1 MDFVVLGAMNSIFSS
16 TGISFG
22 QVNIGILMLNIF
34 IIASVEELIFRNM
47 LVSKFGVVIAGII
60 FGVFHIVAYSYSLP
74 RMIYAIIMHFVL
86 YYIQKTFSRDS
97 SSVNS
102 GVHASINYF
111 AYMKRVIRKMIK
123 KIMLLLIT
131 CAILLFTGC
140 QSMSIADQNGYIKI
154 GSSCTSVTKGVE
166 VGNKIVFS
174 SLTECLNSNTDMKEE
189 PIFEGLDYPQ
199 SNDNYCNEY
208 QKDGWLFTTAGF
220 SRCKQVTEG
229 ACRDARDFTFIYNSE
244 CDCVKEEILKNHGLI
259 NLILLHIVK
268 ECHILMEIG
277 YILMVQFIL
286 LVYQQSRMG
295 KCV

>member
-1 MDFVVLGAMNSIFSS
+1 MIDLKKLGLSRLMEIPAGYYLLLIQFFMFINTEVFFPENTDFYHNLILGFLVSFTLMIAIPDIRIRLFKVPIKKFILKFVMGFFGGFVVLGAMNSIFSS

-111 AYMKRVIRKMIK
+111 AYM
-123 KIMLLLIT
+123 
-131 CAILLFTGC
+131 
-140 QSMSIADQNGYIKI
+140 NG
-154 GSSCTSVTKGVE
+154 
-166 VGNKIVFS
+166 
-174 SLTECLNSNTDMKEE
+174 
-189 PIFEGLDYPQ
+189 
-199 SNDNYCNEY
+199 
-208 QKDGWLFTTAGF
+208 
-220 SRCKQVTEG
+220 
-229 ACRDARDFTFIYNSE
+229 
-244 CDCVKEEILKNHGLI
+244 
-259 NLILLHIVK
+259 
-268 ECHILMEIG
+268 
-277 YILMVQFIL
+277 
-286 LVYQQSRMG
+286 
-295 KCV
+295 

>member
-1 MDFVVLGAMNSIFSS
+1 
-16 TGISFG
+16 
-22 QVNIGILMLNIF
+22 
-34 IIASVEELIFRNM
+34 
-47 LVSKFGVVIAGII
+47 
-60 FGVFHIVAYSYSLP
+60 
-74 RMIYAIIMHFVL
+74 
-86 YYIQKTFSRDS
+86 
-97 SSVNS
+97 
-102 GVHASINYF
+102 
-111 AYMKRVIRKMIK
+111 
-123 KIMLLLIT
+123 MLLLIT

-244 CDCVKEEILKNHGLI
+244 CDCVKEEILKKSWINQPYTPSYCKGMSYIDGDRVYSDGSVYTAGLPGSPEWENAYRDAQDNYASSPFENYNFIGIQI
-259 NLILLHIVK
+259 N
-268 ECHILMEIG
+268 
-277 YILMVQFIL
+277 F
-286 LVYQQSRMG
+286 
-295 KCV
+295 